1 VTSAATDHEV
11 TMSDELVPSNPS
23 RNVIGGRHGSPSV
36 TVAFPFSK
44 IAHVDSELR
53 GFVEELVQI
62 VGRLA
67 AATSDVERRAAA
79 DASRELLERMAP
91 GD

>member
-1 VTSAATDHEV
+1 
-11 TMSDELVPSNPS
+11 MSDEVVPTNPS

-44 IAHVDSELR
+44 IANVDSELR
-53 GFVEELVQI
+53 GFVEELVDL

-67 AATSDVERRAAA
+67 AASTDNERQIVAES
-79 DASRELLERMAP
+79 SRDLLDRMST
-91 GD
+91 GE

>member
-67 AATSDVERRAAA
+67 AATSDDERRAAA

>member
-1 VTSAATDHEV
+1 MSGEEV
-11 TMSDELVPSNPS
+11 VPPNPS

-44 IAHVDSELR
+44 IANVDSELR
-53 GFVEELVQI
+53 GFVEELVDL

-67 AATSDVERRAAA
+67 AASTDEQRAVVA
-79 DASRELLERMAP
+79 DSSRDLLERMST
-91 GD
+91 GE

>member
-1 VTSAATDHEV
+1 
-11 TMSDELVPSNPS
+11 MSGDEIVPNAPG

-44 IAHVDSELR
+44 IANVDSELR

-67 AATSDVERRAAA
+67 AASTDDERKAVAE
-79 DASRELLERMAP
+79 ASRDLFDRMAP

>member
-1 VTSAATDHEV
+1 MDETDHG
-11 TMSDELVPSNPS
+11 PPS

-44 IAHVDSELR
+44 VAHVDSELR
-53 GFVEELVQI
+53 GFVEELVNL
-62 VGRLA
+62 VASLA
-67 AATSDVERRAAA
+67 AATTDAERRAVA
-79 DASRELLERMAP
+79 DASRELLDRMAP

>member
-1 VTSAATDHEV
+1 
-11 TMSDELVPSNPS
+11 MSDELVPTNPS

-44 IAHVDSELR
+44 IANVDSELR
-53 GFVEELVQI
+53 GFVEELVDL

-67 AATSDVERRAAA
+67 AASTDDERLSVA
-79 DASRELLERMAP
+79 DSSRDLLDRMAT
-91 GD
+91 GE

>member
-1 VTSAATDHEV
+1 
-11 TMSDELVPSNPS
+11 MSEEIVPPNPS

-44 IAHVDSELR
+44 IANVDSELR
-53 GFVEELVQI
+53 GFVEELVDL

-67 AATSDVERRAAA
+67 RASTDDERRVVAES
-79 DASRELLERMAP
+79 SRDLLDRMAT
-91 GD
+91 GE

>member
-1 VTSAATDHEV
+1 
-11 TMSDELVPSNPS
+11 MSDELVPSNPS

-36 TVAFPFSK
+36 TVAFPFSN
-44 IAHVDSELR
+44 IANVDSELR

-67 AATSDVERRAAA
+67 SATTDADRRAVA
-79 DASRELLERMAP
+79 DASRELFDRMSP
-91 GD
+91 GE